1 MHLLRTLPKHKFN
14 LKHSSIMRIVFLIF
28 FFVSISAN
36 SQIKNLNLELSSS
49 YVTDLKIQ
57 ENGLMWV
64 GTQEGLD
71 VFYDNERHV
80 FYSSI
85 SDSTSIL
92 NSKVNK
98 LFLSSVSDLFVL
110 TEDGISSYNPQT
122 FDFKQLPLKSTPV
135 SVVEDLSNSTFW
147 VATESSGYY
156 VIDKSLNILHH
167 FVFDPLNPLSI
178 STSNTILNTGYSIDF
193 NENKVFVA
201 TVNGF
206 NIFDQTNNTFK
217 RYFAGE
223 KTKLTSSTILGV
235 KSFENSVLIVGEN
248 ELVTYNLSDS
258 TFDLVSRFENGISKT
273 EFLNDG
279 GILIQTSSGTKR
291 IDYSKERFDIKSV
304 DFYPNLT
311 DKNVFQISD
320 YTFIWQKGTEELS
333 TISLDNRFKDLVIN
347 ESINS
352 ITSKDGTLY
361 FGTSNGVM
369 YFDSK
374 ESMVREHSNGDD
386 ESLYFRNY
394 ENQLI
399 QVSEN
404 GFEVYELGANKSID
418 LVSTTNMKI
427 DEESVFESFENYIL
441 IANDNINIYDINN
454 GLSYENAIT
463 QEQLKNFDINNLKVI
478 DEKLYASHDM
488 GIFEF
493 DIRKLID
500 LNSDSSFIS
509 YEYNELLNAHI
520 PKGFLDIELIGETL
534 YLTSDNKNLVSYPK
548 DFSNIITDYSF
559 NGDSSKSLA
568 ASTVQKLQ
576 YIKEENKLYIASLG
590 NGLFTLDLSTQE
602 FQNYNVTSGLLSNNV
617 YDFLTVDGNL
627 YFQSG
632 TGINFLENNLIK
644 NFSEEDGL
652 KFDMFHKESLHALG
666 NDLIVSGE
674 NGIQI
679 IPFDSFINIESQSF
693 ELNLFRAVGI
703 DKLNSKSDINF
714 SDNSLEVDYTTK
726 TLILDLFS
734 SVRYK
739 SDQIQ
744 FIFEQS
750 GVKDFISN
758 GFNNQI
764 QLNGLPYYE
773 SSIKIYGINS
783 NGERST
789 NDLNLTIYNAPPWWL
804 RYESIAAYLILT
816 FIGMRVFV
824 KYREAKTKERLE
836 GERKSEELEEARQLQ
851 LSLLPKK
858 NPEVKNYDISTY
870 LKSATEIGGDYYDF
884 FYKNGE
890 YFYAICGD
898 ATGHGVVSGIM
909 VSVTK
914 AGLHGIPMGEPSLIL
929 EQLNRIVK
937 KVNFGRLRMSLSVAK
952 FNDDNFEISSA
963 AMPPTY
969 YYKAASKRV
978 EEILEPNLPLGGIES
993 EKYTGVTKKFEQN
1006 DIMVMISDGLPELPN
1021 DQNILLDYEEIESC
1035 IGLNA
1040 HKTSEEIKNALVSL
1054 ADQWCNGI
1062 MNPDDIT
1069 IVVIKKVA

>member
-1 MHLLRTLPKHKFN
+1 
-14 LKHSSIMRIVFLIF
+14 MRIVFLIF
-28 FFVSISAN
+28 GFVTISVN

-64 GTQEGLD
+64 GTEEGLD

-80 FYSSI
+80 FYSNI

-92 NSKVNK
+92 NSKINK
-98 LFLSSVSDLFVL
+98 LFLSALSDLFVL
-110 TEDGISSYNPQT
+110 TEDGISIYKPET
-122 FDFKQLPLKSTPV
+122 FDFKQIPLKSTPV
-135 SVVEDLSNSTFW
+135 SVVEDLSNSMFW
-147 VATESSGYY
+147 IATETTGYY
-156 VIDKSLNILHH
+156 VMDKSFNILHH

-178 STSNTILNTGYSIDF
+178 STSNTISNTSHSIDF

-201 TVNGF
+201 TVNGV

-223 KTKLTSSTILGV
+223 KTKLTSSNILGV
-235 KSFENSVLIVGEN
+235 KSFENKVLIVGEK
-248 ELVTYNLSDS
+248 ELVNYNTADS
-258 TFDLVSRFENGISKT
+258 SFNLVSRFEDGIKKT

-279 GILIQTSSGTKR
+279 GILIQTSSGVKR
-291 IDYSKERFDIKSV
+291 IDYINERFDIQSA
-304 DFYPNLT
+304 DSYPNLT

-320 YTFIWQKGTEELS
+320 YTFIWQNGTEELS
-333 TISLDNRFKDLVIN
+333 TINSDYRFQDLVIN

-352 ITSKDGTLY
+352 ITSDDKTLY

-369 YFDSK
+369 YIDSK
-374 ESMVREHSNGDD
+374 ESIVKDYSYIDA

-399 QVSEN
+399 QVSKN
-404 GFEVYELGANKSID
+404 GFKVYELETYNSLD
-418 LVSTTNMKI
+418 LVSTLNVTI
-427 DEESVFESFENYIL
+427 DEDSVFESFENFIL
-441 IANDNINIYDINN
+441 IAKDNINIYDINN
-454 GLSYENAIT
+454 GISYENVIT
-463 QEQLKNFDINNLKVI
+463 REQLKNFEINNLKVI
-478 DEKLYASHDM
+478 DDKLYASHDM

-493 DIRKLID
+493 DILNLID
-500 LNSDSSFIS
+500 RNLEGDFIS

-520 PKGFLDIELIGETL
+520 PKGFKDIEQIGEFL
-534 YLTSDNKNLVSYPK
+534 YVSSDDKNLVSYPK
-548 DFSNIITDYSF
+548 DFSNIIFDYSF

-568 ASTVQKLQ
+568 ASTIQKLQ
-576 YIKEENKLYIASLG
+576 FINEENKLYIASLG

-602 FQNYNVTSGLLSNNV
+602 FQNYNVTDGLLSNNV

-632 TGINFLENNLIK
+632 TGINFSQNNLIR

-652 KFDMFHKESLHALG
+652 KFDMFHKESLHASG
-666 NDLIVSGE
+666 DDLIVSGG

-679 IPFDSFINIESQSF
+679 IPFDSLSNIESESF

-714 SDNSLEVDYTTK
+714 IGNSLEVDYTTK

-744 FIFEQS
+744 FIFEQT
-750 GVKDFISN
+750 GVKDIIAN

-773 SSIKIYGINS
+773 SSIKIYGIDS
-783 NGERST
+783 NGERSA

-804 RYESIAAYLILT
+804 RYESVAAYIILM
-816 FIGMRVFV
+816 FIGMRFFV

-858 NPEVKNYDISTY
+858 NPDVENYDISTY

-914 AGLHGIPMGEPSLIL
+914 AGLNGIPMGEPSLIL

-937 KVNFGRLRMSLSVAK
+937 RVNFGRLRMSLSVAK
-952 FNDDNFEISSA
+952 FNEDNFEITSA

-969 YYKAASKRV
+969 YYKAASGQV
-978 EEILEPNLPLGGIES
+978 EEILVPNLPLGGLES
-993 EKYTGVTKKFEQN
+993 EKYAGVTKKFDPN
-1006 DIMVMISDGLPELPN
+1006 DVMVMISDGLPELPN
-1021 DQNILLDYEEIESC
+1021 NDNILLDYDEIEKC
-1035 IGLNA
+1035 IGVNA
-1040 HKTSEEIKNALVSL
+1040 HKSSEEIKNALVNL
-1054 ADQWCNGI
+1054 ADQWSNGI

>member
-1 MHLLRTLPKHKFN
+1 
-14 LKHSSIMRIVFLIF
+14 MRIVFLIF
-28 FFVSISAN
+28 GFVTISVN

-64 GTQEGLD
+64 GTEEGLD

-80 FYSSI
+80 FYSNI

-92 NSKVNK
+92 NSKINK
-98 LFLSSVSDLFVL
+98 LFLSAVSDLFVL
-110 TEDGISSYNPQT
+110 TEDGISIYKPET
-122 FDFKQLPLKSTPV
+122 FDFKQIPLKSTPV
-135 SVVEDLSNSTFW
+135 SVVEDLSNSMFW
-147 VATESSGYY
+147 IATETTGYY
-156 VIDKSLNILHH
+156 VMDKSFNILHH

-178 STSNTILNTGYSIDF
+178 STSNTISNTSHSIDF

-201 TVNGF
+201 TVNGV

-223 KTKLTSSTILGV
+223 KTKLTSSNILGV
-235 KSFENSVLIVGEN
+235 KSFENKVLIVGEK
-248 ELVTYNLSDS
+248 ELVNYNTADS
-258 TFDLVSRFENGISKT
+258 SFNLVSRFEDGIKKT

-279 GILIQTSSGTKR
+279 GILIQTSSGVKR
-291 IDYSKERFDIKSV
+291 IDYINERFDIQSA
-304 DFYPNLT
+304 DSYPNLT

-320 YTFIWQKGTEELS
+320 YTFIWQNGTEELS
-333 TISLDNRFKDLVIN
+333 TINSDYRFQDLVIN

-352 ITSKDGTLY
+352 ITSDDKTLY

-369 YFDSK
+369 YIDSK
-374 ESMVREHSNGDD
+374 ESIVKDYSYIDA

-399 QVSEN
+399 QVSKN
-404 GFEVYELGANKSID
+404 GFKVYELETYNSLD
-418 LVSTTNMKI
+418 LVSTLNVTI
-427 DEESVFESFENYIL
+427 DEDSVFESFENFIL
-441 IANDNINIYDINN
+441 IAKDNINIYDINN
-454 GLSYENAIT
+454 GISYENVIT
-463 QEQLKNFDINNLKVI
+463 REQLKNFEINNLKVI
-478 DEKLYASHDM
+478 DDKLYASHDM

-493 DIRKLID
+493 DILNLID
-500 LNSDSSFIS
+500 RNLEGDFIS

-520 PKGFLDIELIGETL
+520 PKGFKDIEQIGEFL
-534 YLTSDNKNLVSYPK
+534 YVSSDDKNLVSYPK
-548 DFSNIITDYSF
+548 DFSNIIFDYSF

-568 ASTVQKLQ
+568 ASTIQKLQ
-576 YIKEENKLYIASLG
+576 FINEENKLYIASLG

-602 FQNYNVTSGLLSNNV
+602 FQNYNVTDGLLSNNV

-632 TGINFLENNLIK
+632 TGINFSQNNLIR

-652 KFDMFHKESLHALG
+652 KFDMFHKESLHASG
-666 NDLIVSGE
+666 DDLIVSGG

-679 IPFDSFINIESQSF
+679 IPFDSLSNIESESF

-714 SDNSLEVDYTTK
+714 IGNSLEVDYTTK

-744 FIFEQS
+744 FIFEQT
-750 GVKDFISN
+750 GVKDIIAN

-773 SSIKIYGINS
+773 SSIKIYGIDS
-783 NGERST
+783 NGERSA

-804 RYESIAAYLILT
+804 RYESVAAYIILM
-816 FIGMRVFV
+816 FIGMRFFV

-858 NPEVKNYDISTY
+858 NPDVENYDISTY

-914 AGLHGIPMGEPSLIL
+914 AGLNGIPMGEPSLIL

-937 KVNFGRLRMSLSVAK
+937 RVNFGRLRMSLSVAK
-952 FNDDNFEISSA
+952 FNEDNFEITSA

-969 YYKAASKRV
+969 YYKAASGQV
-978 EEILEPNLPLGGIES
+978 EEILVPNLPLGGLES
-993 EKYTGVTKKFEQN
+993 EKYAGVTKKFDPN
-1006 DIMVMISDGLPELPN
+1006 DVMVMISDGLPELPN
-1021 DQNILLDYEEIESC
+1021 NDNILLDYDEIEKC
-1035 IGLNA
+1035 IGVNA
-1040 HKTSEEIKNALVSL
+1040 HKSSEEIKNALVNL
-1054 ADQWCNGI
+1054 ADQWSNGI

>member
-1 MHLLRTLPKHKFN
+1 
-14 LKHSSIMRIVFLIF
+14 MRIVFLIF
-28 FFVSISAN
+28 GFVTISVN

-64 GTQEGLD
+64 GTEEGLD

-80 FYSSI
+80 FYSNI

-92 NSKVNK
+92 NSKINK
-98 LFLSSVSDLFVL
+98 LFLSALSDLFVL
-110 TEDGISSYNPQT
+110 TEDGISIYKPET
-122 FDFKQLPLKSTPV
+122 FDFKQIPLKSTPV
-135 SVVEDLSNSTFW
+135 SVVEDLSNSMFW
-147 VATESSGYY
+147 IATETTGYY
-156 VIDKSLNILHH
+156 VMDKSFNILHH

-178 STSNTILNTGYSIDF
+178 STSNTISNRSHSIDF

-201 TVNGF
+201 TVNGV

-223 KTKLTSSTILGV
+223 KTKLTSSNILGV
-235 KSFENSVLIVGEN
+235 KSFENKVLIVGEK
-248 ELVTYNLSDS
+248 ELVNYNTADS
-258 TFDLVSRFENGISKT
+258 SFNLVSRFEDGIKKT

-279 GILIQTSSGTKR
+279 GILIQTSSGVKR
-291 IDYSKERFDIKSV
+291 IDYINERFDIQSA
-304 DFYPNLT
+304 DSYPNLT

-320 YTFIWQKGTEELS
+320 YTFIWQNGTEELS
-333 TISLDNRFKDLVIN
+333 TINSDYRFQDLVIN

-352 ITSKDGTLY
+352 ITSDDKTLY

-369 YFDSK
+369 YIDSK
-374 ESMVREHSNGDD
+374 ESIVKDYSYIDA

-399 QVSEN
+399 QVSKN
-404 GFEVYELGANKSID
+404 GFKVYELETYNSLD
-418 LVSTTNMKI
+418 LVSTLNVTI
-427 DEESVFESFENYIL
+427 DEDSVFESFENFIL
-441 IANDNINIYDINN
+441 IAKDNINIYDINN
-454 GLSYENAIT
+454 GISYENVIT
-463 QEQLKNFDINNLKVI
+463 REQLKNFEINNLKVI
-478 DEKLYASHDM
+478 DDKLYASHDM

-493 DIRKLID
+493 DILNLID
-500 LNSDSSFIS
+500 RNLEGDFIS

-520 PKGFLDIELIGETL
+520 PKGFKDIEQIGEFL
-534 YLTSDNKNLVSYPK
+534 YVSSDDKNLVSYPK
-548 DFSNIITDYSF
+548 DFSNIIFDYSF

-568 ASTVQKLQ
+568 ASTIQKLQ
-576 YIKEENKLYIASLG
+576 FINEENKLYIASLG

-602 FQNYNVTSGLLSNNV
+602 FQNYNVTDGLLSNNV

-632 TGINFLENNLIK
+632 TGINFSQNNLIR

-652 KFDMFHKESLHALG
+652 KFDMFHKESLHASG
-666 NDLIVSGE
+666 DDLIVSGG

-679 IPFDSFINIESQSF
+679 IPFDSLSNIESESF

-714 SDNSLEVDYTTK
+714 IGNSLEVDYTTK

-744 FIFEQS
+744 FIFEQT
-750 GVKDFISN
+750 GVKDIIAN

-773 SSIKIYGINS
+773 SSIKIYGIDS
-783 NGERST
+783 NGERSA

-804 RYESIAAYLILT
+804 RYESVAAYIILM
-816 FIGMRVFV
+816 FIGMRFFV

-858 NPEVKNYDISTY
+858 NPDVENYDISTY

-914 AGLHGIPMGEPSLIL
+914 AGLNGIPMGEPSLIL

-937 KVNFGRLRMSLSVAK
+937 RVNFGRLRMSLSVAK
-952 FNDDNFEISSA
+952 FNEDNFEITSA

-969 YYKAASKRV
+969 YYKAASGQV
-978 EEILEPNLPLGGIES
+978 EEILVPNLPLGGLES
-993 EKYTGVTKKFEQN
+993 EKYAGVTKKFDPN
-1006 DIMVMISDGLPELPN
+1006 DVMVMISDGLPELPN
-1021 DQNILLDYEEIESC
+1021 NDNILLDYDEIEKC
-1035 IGLNA
+1035 IGVNA
-1040 HKTSEEIKNALVSL
+1040 HKSSEEIKNALVNL
-1054 ADQWCNGI
+1054 ADQWSNGI

>member
-1 MHLLRTLPKHKFN
+1 
-14 LKHSSIMRIVFLIF
+14 MRIVFLIF
-28 FFVSISAN
+28 GFVTISVN

-64 GTQEGLD
+64 GTEEGLD

-80 FYSSI
+80 FYSNI

-92 NSKVNK
+92 NSKINK
-98 LFLSSVSDLFVL
+98 LFLSAVSDLFVL
-110 TEDGISSYNPQT
+110 TEDGISIYKPET
-122 FDFKQLPLKSTPV
+122 FDFKQIPLKSTPV
-135 SVVEDLSNSTFW
+135 SVVEDLSNSMFW
-147 VATESSGYY
+147 IATETTGYY
-156 VIDKSLNILHH
+156 VMDKSFNILHH

-178 STSNTILNTGYSIDF
+178 STSNTISNRSHSIDF

-201 TVNGF
+201 TVNGV

-223 KTKLTSSTILGV
+223 KTKLTSSNILGV
-235 KSFENSVLIVGEN
+235 KSFENKVLIVGEK
-248 ELVTYNLSDS
+248 ELVNYNTADS
-258 TFDLVSRFENGISKT
+258 SFNLVSRFEDGIKKT

-279 GILIQTSSGTKR
+279 GILIQTSSGVKR
-291 IDYSKERFDIKSV
+291 IDYINERFDIQSA
-304 DFYPNLT
+304 DSYPNLT

-320 YTFIWQKGTEELS
+320 YTFIWQNGTEELS
-333 TISLDNRFKDLVIN
+333 TINSDYRFQDLVIN

-352 ITSKDGTLY
+352 ITSDDKTLY

-369 YFDSK
+369 YIDSK
-374 ESMVREHSNGDD
+374 ESIVKDYSYIDA

-399 QVSEN
+399 QVSKN
-404 GFEVYELGANKSID
+404 GFKVYELETYNSLD
-418 LVSTTNMKI
+418 LVSTLNVTI
-427 DEESVFESFENYIL
+427 DEDSVFESFENFIL
-441 IANDNINIYDINN
+441 IAKDNINIYDINN
-454 GLSYENAIT
+454 GISYENVIT
-463 QEQLKNFDINNLKVI
+463 REQLKNFEINNLKVI
-478 DEKLYASHDM
+478 DDKLYASHDM

-493 DIRKLID
+493 DILNLID
-500 LNSDSSFIS
+500 RNLEGDFIS

-520 PKGFLDIELIGETL
+520 PKGFKDIEQIGEFL
-534 YLTSDNKNLVSYPK
+534 YVSSDDKNLVSYPK
-548 DFSNIITDYSF
+548 DFSNIIFDYSF

-568 ASTVQKLQ
+568 ASTIQKLQ
-576 YIKEENKLYIASLG
+576 FINEENKLYIASLG

-602 FQNYNVTSGLLSNNV
+602 FQNYNVTDGLLSNNV

-632 TGINFLENNLIK
+632 TGINFSQNNLIR

-652 KFDMFHKESLHALG
+652 KFDMFHKESLHASG
-666 NDLIVSGE
+666 DDLIVSGG

-679 IPFDSFINIESQSF
+679 IPFDSLSNIESESF

-714 SDNSLEVDYTTK
+714 IGNSLEVDYTTK

-744 FIFEQS
+744 FIFEQT
-750 GVKDFISN
+750 GVKDIIAN

-773 SSIKIYGINS
+773 SSIKIYGIDS
-783 NGERST
+783 NGERSA

-804 RYESIAAYLILT
+804 RYESVAAYIILM
-816 FIGMRVFV
+816 FIGMRFFV

-858 NPEVKNYDISTY
+858 NPDVENYDISTY

-914 AGLHGIPMGEPSLIL
+914 AGLNGIPMGEPSLIL

-937 KVNFGRLRMSLSVAK
+937 RVNFGRLRMSLSVAK
-952 FNDDNFEISSA
+952 FNADNFEITSA

-969 YYKAASKRV
+969 YYKAASGQV
-978 EEILEPNLPLGGIES
+978 EEILVPNLPLGGLES
-993 EKYTGVTKKFEQN
+993 EKYAGVTKKFDPN
-1006 DIMVMISDGLPELPN
+1006 DVMVMISDGLPELPN
-1021 DQNILLDYEEIESC
+1021 NDNILLDYDEIEKC
-1035 IGLNA
+1035 IGVNA
-1040 HKTSEEIKNALVSL
+1040 HKSSEEIKNALVNL
-1054 ADQWCNGI
+1054 ADQWSNGI

>member
-1 MHLLRTLPKHKFN
+1 
-14 LKHSSIMRIVFLIF
+14 MRIVFLIF
-28 FFVSISAN
+28 GFVTISVN

-49 YVTDLKIQ
+49 YVTDVKIQ

-64 GTQEGLD
+64 GTEEGLD
-71 VFYDNERHV
+71 VLYDNEKHV
-80 FYSSI
+80 FYSNI

-92 NSKVNK
+92 NSKINK

-110 TEDGISSYNPQT
+110 TEDGISIYNPQT
-122 FDFKQLPLKSTPV
+122 FDFKQIPLRSTPV
-135 SVVEDLSNSTFW
+135 SVVEDLSNSMFW
-147 VATESSGYY
+147 VATETSGYY
-156 VIDKSLNILHH
+156 VIDKSFNILHH

-178 STSNTILNTGYSIDF
+178 STSNTISNTSYSIDF
-193 NENKVFVA
+193 YENKVFVA

-223 KTKLTSSTILGV
+223 KTKLTSSNILGV
-235 KSFENSVLIVGEN
+235 KSFKNKVLIVGEN
-248 ELVTYNLSDS
+248 ELVSYNISDS
-258 TFDLVSRFENGISKT
+258 SFNLVSRFENGITRT

-279 GILIQTSSGTKR
+279 GILIQTSLGVKR
-291 IDYSKERFDIKSV
+291 IDYLKERFDIQPAGS
-304 DFYPNLT
+304 YPDLT
-311 DKNVFQISD
+311 DKKVFQISD
-320 YTFIWQKGTEELS
+320 YTFIWQKGTQELS
-333 TISLDNRFKDLVIN
+333 TINADNRIKDLVVN

-352 ITSKDGTLY
+352 ITGKDKTLY

-374 ESMVREHSNGDD
+374 ESMVKEHSNEDV
-386 ESLYFRNY
+386 ESLYFKNY

-404 GFEVYELGANKSID
+404 GFNVYELGTYNLVD
-418 LVSTTNMKI
+418 LVSTTNVKI

-441 IANDNINIYDINN
+441 IANDNISFYDIKN
-454 GLSYENAIT
+454 GLSYENVIT
-463 QEQLKNFDINNLKVI
+463 QEQLKNFEINNLKVI

-493 DIRKLID
+493 DVLNLID
-500 LNSDSSFIS
+500 RNLDSDFIS

-520 PKGFLDIELIGETL
+520 PKGFVDIEQIGEFL
-534 YLTSDNKNLVSYPK
+534 YVTSDDKNLVSYPK
-548 DFSNIITDYSF
+548 DFSNIIFDYSF

-568 ASTVQKLQ
+568 ASTIQKLQ
-576 YIKEENKLYIASLG
+576 FINEENNLYIASLG

-602 FQNYNVTSGLLSNNV
+602 FQNYNVTDGLLSNNV
-617 YDFLTVDGNL
+617 YDFLTVDGSL

-632 TGINFLENNLIK
+632 TGINFLQNNLIK

-652 KFDMFHKESLHALG
+652 KFDMFHKESLHAVG
-666 NDLIVSGE
+666 DDLIVSGG

-679 IPFDSFINIESQSF
+679 IPFDFFTNIKSESF

-714 SDNSLEVDYTTK
+714 SGNSLQVDYTTK

-744 FIFEQS
+744 FIFEQT
-750 GVKDFISN
+750 GVKDFIAN

-773 SSIKIYGINS
+773 SSIKVYGINS
-783 NGERST
+783 NGERSV

-804 RYESIAAYLILT
+804 RYESIAAYIILM
-816 FIGMRVFV
+816 FIGMRFFV
-824 KYREAKTKERLE
+824 KYRETKTKERLE

-858 NPEVKNYDISTY
+858 NPDVENYDISTY

-890 YFYAICGD
+890 YFYAVCGD

-914 AGLHGIPMGEPSLIL
+914 AGLNGIPMGEPSLIL

-937 KVNFGRLRMSLSVAK
+937 RVNFGRLRMSLSVAK
-952 FNDDNFEISSA
+952 FNEDNFEITSA

-969 YYKAASKRV
+969 YYKAASAQV
-978 EEILEPNLPLGGIES
+978 EEILVPNLPLGGIES

-1006 DIMVMISDGLPELPN
+1006 DVMVMISDGLPELPN
-1021 DQNILLDYEEIESC
+1021 SDNILLDYDEIEKC
-1035 IGLNA
+1035 IGVNA
-1040 HKTSEEIKNALVSL
+1040 HKSSEEIKNALVNL
-1054 ADQWCNGI
+1054 ADQWSNGI